1 MPRLPLSNAD
11 LERAIRKAWCDL
23 QQARVDDQRNRV
35 EWHERLM
42 NDALDEL
49 GARLGGRAA

>member
-1 MPRLPLSNAD
+1 MPRLLLSNAD
-11 LERAIRKAWCDL
+11 LELAIRKAWCDL
-23 QQARVDDQRNRV
+23 QQARVDDQRNRI

-49 GARLGGRAA
+49 GARLGRRAA

>member
-49 GARLGGRAA
+49 GARLGGQAA